1 MAMPSAGST
10 VPSTDSAGI
19 CTTNSSSAVSV
30 RTLTRMLKP
39 RPKKA
44 LVSPL
49 VQYGS
54 LSEPSD
60 DAEFLKPVRF
70 MRFSL
75 RVDGIGRVDGRGG
88 WGSGPRSAGQRRLV
102 LRCGL
107 HRGRRGR
114 GESADDRGGVGD
126 PAEDSA
132 LRGDH
137 LQADPL

>member
-1 MAMPSAGST
+1 MAMPSSGST
-10 VPSTDSAGI
+10 VPRTDSAGI
-19 CTTNSSSAVSV
+19 CTTNSSSAVNV

-70 MRFSL
+70 MRILPASEWD
-75 RVDGIGRVDGRGG
+75 REEGG
-88 WGSGPRSAGQRRLV
+88 WARLSVGGSGDISRPAPLPALLPVQWLSQRPPVPWGSAPG
-102 LRCGL
+102 
-107 HRGRRGR
+107 
-114 GESADDRGGVGD
+114 
-126 PAEDSA
+126 
-132 LRGDH
+132 
-137 LQADPL
+137 